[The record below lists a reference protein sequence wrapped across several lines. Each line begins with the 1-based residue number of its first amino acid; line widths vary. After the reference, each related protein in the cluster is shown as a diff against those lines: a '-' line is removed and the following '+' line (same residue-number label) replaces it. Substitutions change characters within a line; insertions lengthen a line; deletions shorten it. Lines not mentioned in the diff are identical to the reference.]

1 MDARGEIKHAL
12 SPGRE
17 NARGDTRA
25 LREVTKAP
33 LAVSESQLGIRSQRE
48 AAAAG
53 LSDLIYRCGLERAC
67 EAVNRWGRVGPS
79 RA

>member
-17 NARGDTRA
+17 NPRGTRA
-25 LREVTKAP
+25 LREVTNAP
-33 LAVSESQLGIRSQRE
+33 LAVSESQLGIRSQRQ

-53 LSDLIYRCGLERAC
+53 LSDLIYRRGLERDC
-67 EAVNRWGRVGPS
+67 EAVNRRFP
-79 RA
+79 